1 MSETETGKA
10 EAAEERTEEARSF
23 VRRVKAATRHKHT
36 SEEKIRIV
44 LEGFRREVTVN
55 ELCRREGI
63 KPHSYYA
70 WTKEFM
76 EAGKERLTR
85 DAVRDATQQEVHQLK
100 RENVE
105 LKQLVAELSLE
116 GYRLKKNGYPDA
128 PGRHRYQRMS
138 ALEKTEVL
146 ARVASSGLPKRKA
159 LGELGVPKSTY
170 YRWLRRKDQQGLE
183 DDAGGGKP
191 PWNRLTSWEVDNV
204 LSAAREMPELSCR
217 QLAAW
222 VTDNMSFSVSELTVY
237 RILGKEGL
245 VKRPEMRLVA
255 GKEYHR
261 KTTGPHQMRAT
272 DASYFRVV
280 GWGYYYLVTV
290 MDDYSRFI
298 LAHRLQRDMTSD
310 SFIEVVQD
318 AVDRTGMDRVPITD
332 RTRLLSDNGPGYI
345 SRAFRDYLG
354 MVGIRHILAAPFHP
368 QTNGKLERYHQ
379 TLKRDVNQVPY
390 ELPSDLEA
398 AIVAFVS
405 YYNYRR
411 YHKALGNVTPSDV
424 LRGRREEILQRR
436 REVKAQT
443 IERRRQHNMALREL
457 ATPQNSP

>member
-1 MSETETGKA
+1 MD
-10 EAAEERTEEARSF
+10 EA
-23 VRRVKAATRHKHT
+23 K
-36 SEEKIRIV
+36 
-44 LEGFRREVTVN
+44 G
-55 ELCRREGI
+55 
-63 KPHSYYA
+63 
-70 WTKEFM
+70 
-76 EAGKERLTR
+76 
-85 DAVRDATQQEVHQLK
+85 
-100 RENVE
+100 
-105 LKQLVAELSLE
+105 
-116 GYRLKKNGYPDA
+116 
-128 PGRHRYQRMS
+128 
-138 ALEKTEVL
+138 
-146 ARVASSGLPKRKA
+146 
-159 LGELGVPKSTY
+159 
-170 YRWLRRKDQQGLE
+170 QQGLE
-183 DDAGGGKP
+183 DDAGGGNP
-191 PWNRLTSWEVDNV
+191 PWNRLTSQEIDSV

-222 VTDNMSFSVSELTVY
+222 TTDNQGFSVSESSVY
-237 RILGKEGL
+237 RILGREGL
-245 VKRPEMRLVA
+245 VKRPEMRLAA

-261 KTTGPHQMRAT
+261 KTTGPHQMWAT

-318 AVDRTGMDRVPITD
+318 SVDRTGMDRVPITD

-390 ELPSDLEA
+390 ELPSDLKA

-443 IERRRQHNMALREL
+443 IKRRRQHNMALREL

>member
-1 MSETETGKA
+1 MSAVEKA
-10 EAAEERTEEARSF
+10 EA
-23 VRRVKAATRHKHT
+23 
-36 SEEKIRIV
+36 
-44 LEGFRREVTVN
+44 
-55 ELCRREGI
+55 
-63 KPHSYYA
+63 
-70 WTKEFM
+70 
-76 EAGKERLTR
+76 
-85 DAVRDATQQEVHQLK
+85 
-100 RENVE
+100 
-105 LKQLVAELSLE
+105 
-116 GYRLKKNGYPDA
+116 
-128 PGRHRYQRMS
+128 
-138 ALEKTEVL
+138 L
-146 ARVASSGLPKRKA
+146 AKVASSGLSKRKV
-159 LGELGVPKSTY
+159 LGELGVPRSTY

-183 DDAGGGKP
+183 DDPGGGKP
-191 PWNRLTSWEVDNV
+191 PWNRLTSQEVDHI
-204 LSAAREMPELSCR
+204 LSAARETPELSCR

-222 VTDNMSFSVSELTVY
+222 VTDNMGFSVSESTVY
-237 RILGKEGL
+237 RILRREGL
-245 VKRPEMRLVA
+245 VKRVEMRLAA

-261 KTTGPHQMRAT
+261 KTTGPHQMWAT

-298 LAHRLQRDMTSD
+298 LAYRLQRDMTSD

-318 AVDRTGMDRVPITD
+318 AVDRTGMDQVPITD
-332 RTRLLSDNGPGYI
+332 RTKLLSDNGPGYV

-379 TLKRDVNQVPY
+379 TLKRDVNQLPY

-424 LRGRREEILQRR
+424 LRGRREEILQHR
-436 REVKAQT
+436 REIQAQT
-443 IERRRQHNMALREL
+443 IERRRQHNRALREL